1 MFTVTAPMSIRWHA
15 LRKAQGRLDALVVV
29 LARPQDLAFARTL
42 AARWGHAVPHCHFV
56 AGRGDFHVGR
66 VPARNL
72 GALLGAKLRRLKVP
86 PAQTILIGVGEAAR
100 CAFDLVVLGA
110 LAGLGAIVVD
120 MAPVSAMPVL
130 PVLPPMGAAL
140 RFLCHAPADDRER
153 RDFDT
158 MLRGLRQTAID
169 LRIMTLPPGPDAA
182 SRAIGG
188 FLIELVAR
196 ADWSRSIPFA
206 VPLPTTPFSPESQ
219 S

>member
-1 MFTVTAPMSIRWHA
+1 MFTVTAPMPIRWHA

-42 AARWGHAVPHCHFV
+42 AARWGQAVPHCHFV
-56 AGRGDFHVGR
+56 AGRGDFHAGR

-72 GALLGAKLRRLKVP
+72 GASLGAKLRRLKVP
-86 PAQTILIGVGEAAR
+86 PAQTVLIGVGEAAR
-100 CAFDLVVLGA
+100 CAFDLVMLGA

-120 MAPVSAMPVL
+120 MAPVSVL
-130 PVLPPMGAAL
+130 PVSPPMGATL
-140 RFLCHAPADDRER
+140 RFLCHAPAYDRER

-169 LRIMTLPPGPDAA
+169 LRTMTLPPGPDAA

-196 ADWSRSIPFA
+196 AGWSRSIPSA
-206 VPLPTTPFSPESQ
+206 VPTPATPFSPESR

>member
-1 MFTVTAPMSIRWHA
+1 
-15 LRKAQGRLDALVVV
+15 
-29 LARPQDLAFARTL
+29 
-42 AARWGHAVPHCHFV
+42 
-56 AGRGDFHVGR
+56 
-66 VPARNL
+66 
-72 GALLGAKLRRLKVP
+72 
-86 PAQTILIGVGEAAR
+86 
-100 CAFDLVVLGA
+100 
-110 LAGLGAIVVD
+110 
-120 MAPVSAMPVL
+120 MPVL

-206 VPLPTTPFSPESQ
+206 VPLPTTPFSQRANHEPHRPHRARSPLYGDRDVDPYPDRRDHGDPPVAGRYLSAGQ
-219 S
+219 SAGGQRRFQL